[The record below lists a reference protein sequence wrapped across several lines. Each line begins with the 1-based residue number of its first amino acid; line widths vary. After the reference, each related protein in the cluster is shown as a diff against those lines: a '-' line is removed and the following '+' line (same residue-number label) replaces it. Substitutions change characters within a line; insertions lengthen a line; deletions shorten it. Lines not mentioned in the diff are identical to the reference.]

1 MTLRSILALGLVAAG
16 FLLPMGGSPVVVPVV
31 PVVVSVDLPVDPIPA
46 VDREQLAGFYEEM
59 ARAVENDGAKSGEPL
74 IKDTADFRE
83 RHVAALRFARSA
95 EKVGI
100 YPGLGAA
107 IDAVF
112 AERLGGLDVAPVTSE
127 VRAAIVKACRDIA
140 EGFRHG

>member
-1 MTLRSILALGLVAAG
+1 M
-16 FLLPMGGSPVVVPVV
+16 
-31 PVVVSVDLPVDPIPA
+31 PVVVSVDLPLDPIPA
-46 VDREQLAGFYEEM
+46 EDREQLAGIYETL
-59 ARAVENDGAKSGEPL
+59 ARAVEYDGAKSGEPV

-83 RHVAALRFARSA
+83 RHANTLRFARPP

-100 YPGLGAA
+100 YPGLGEA

-112 AERLGGLDVAPVTSE
+112 AERLGGLDVAPVTAE

-140 EGFRHG
+140 EGFKHG